1 MYSLELDSNDS
12 SLHPLSG
19 VGHPARYADGMSEQ
33 PRGAS
38 RRAEYAE
45 LTRRAII
52 DAARELFAQRG
63 YVRTKVDDIATRARV
78 SPATVYAVAGG
89 KQGLLHTLVD
99 EWTQAPEVA
108 EAYAAI
114 NIAET
119 ADAVMELTSSA
130 VRRMRGD
137 WGDVMRIVLTTAQQ
151 DDTAAERLHVA
162 TERYRAAMHIV
173 ATRLCELNALKPGI
187 TVKDAVD
194 VLWFFFG
201 YTGFFTLL
209 DDNGWSPEKAER
221 WLRDTASASLLR

>member
-1 MYSLELDSNDS
+1 
-12 SLHPLSG
+12 
-19 VGHPARYADGMSEQ
+19 MSEQ

-52 DAARELFAQRG
+52 DAARELFARRG
-63 YVRTKVDDIATRARV
+63 FARTKVDDIASRARV

-108 EAYAAI
+108 EAYVAI
-114 NIAET
+114 NAAET
-119 ADAVMELTSSA
+119 ADAVMDLTA
-130 VRRMRGD
+130 ATVRRMRGD
-137 WGDVMRIVLTTAQQ
+137 WGDVMRIVLATAPQ
-151 DDTAAERLHVA
+151 DDTAAENLRVA
-162 TERYRAAMHIV
+162 TERYRAAMHVV
-173 ATRLCELNALKPGI
+173 AERLCELDALKPEI

-209 DDNGWSPEKAER
+209 DDNGWPAEKAER
-221 WLRDTASASLLR
+221 WLRETAASNLLR